1 MTWGRGGVER
11 TTAAGSQR
19 MTKGRRSY
27 ELLHGLHQEADA
39 PSWPLG
45 TPNTLYASPTHPHT
59 VASFHTSASRPES
72 AGLGKSA

>member
-11 TTAAGSQR
+11 TTATGSQG

-27 ELLHGLHQEADA
+27 KLLHGFHQEADP

-45 TPNTLYASPTHPHT
+45 TPNTLYASP
-59 VASFHTSASRPES
+59 HTSSHC
-72 AGLGKSA
+72 G